1 MRPVKKLPNTCLSV
15 AEELTG
21 SKFGFIGEVNPAGR
35 FDTIAISNPGWDA
48 CKMPDSEATLLTKDM
63 EIRGIDRSVIREGK
77 SRIVNDP
84 ASHPDRVGTPE
95 GHPPIT
101 SFLGVPLKISDKTI
115 GMIGLANKES
125 GYNTADQKAIED
137 LSIALLEAL
146 NRKRT
151 EEALRKSEEQY
162 RHLVESTSDWV
173 WECDVEGRH
182 TFANEALK
190 TILGYEIQ
198 EIIGTLATRL
208 MHPEDRERNRKI
220 FKRSVVEKKGWQS
233 SVARWQHKDG
243 TVRFLESTA
252 KPVLD
257 PQGGLVGFT
266 GVDRD
271 ITKRML
277 AEGER
282 DRLFDELRSLN
293 LRLEEKIKER
303 TSELEMA
310 VREADEA
317 NRAKS
322 AFLSSMSHELR
333 TPLNSIIG
341 FSEVLSD
348 QHFGELN
355 EKQAEYVIDVL
366 ESGKHLLSLINDILD
381 LSKVEAAK
389 MELDLSQ
396 VNIKNLLE
404 NSLIMIK
411 ETAMKRGISLDLRI
425 PEYLSELEIRADERK
440 LKQVMYNFL
449 SNAAK
454 FTPEGGAITAET
466 KQEGNK
472 LIISVSDTGIGL
484 SPKNQKM
491 IFEEFYQVSGG
502 ISDKTPGT
510 GLGLPLSKA
519 LVEMHGGKIWV
530 ESEGEGKGS
539 RFSFALNIEAEH
551 LEEGKIETIS
561 IERDHKKMMKHILKE
576 AKKDMKK

>member
-1 MRPVKKLPNTCLSV
+1 MTCETNEEVANTCLSI

-21 SKFGFIGEVNPAGR
+21 SRFGFIAEVNPAGR
-35 FDTIAISNPGWDA
+35 FDTIAISNPGWDT

-63 EIRGIDRSVIREGK
+63 EIRGIDRSVIREEK

-84 ASHPDRVGTPE
+84 TSHPDRVGIPE

-101 SFLGVPLKISDKTI
+101 SFLGVPLKIADKTI

-182 TFANEALK
+182 TFANKALK
-190 TILGYEIQ
+190 TTLGYEIQ
-198 EIIGTLATRL
+198 EIIGTIATRL
-208 MHPEDRERNRKI
+208 MHPEDRERNRKF

-233 SVARWQHKDG
+233 SVACWQHKDG

-252 KPVLD
+252 KQVLD

-266 GVDRD
+266 GVGRD

-303 TSELEMA
+303 TSKLEMA

-322 AFLSSMSHELR
+322 AFLSSMSHELHPPQFHYR
-333 TPLNSIIG
+333 VFRG
-341 FSEVLSD
+341 
-348 QHFGELN
+348 
-355 EKQAEYVIDVL
+355 
-366 ESGKHLLSLINDILD
+366 
-381 LSKVEAAK
+381 VERST
-389 MELDLSQ
+389 L
-396 VNIKNLLE
+396 
-404 NSLIMIK
+404 
-411 ETAMKRGISLDLRI
+411 
-425 PEYLSELEIRADERK
+425 
-440 LKQVMYNFL
+440 
-449 SNAAK
+449 
-454 FTPEGGAITAET
+454 
-466 KQEGNK
+466 
-472 LIISVSDTGIGL
+472 
-484 SPKNQKM
+484 
-491 IFEEFYQVSGG
+491 
-502 ISDKTPGT
+502 
-510 GLGLPLSKA
+510 
-519 LVEMHGGKIWV
+519 W
-530 ESEGEGKGS
+530 
-539 RFSFALNIEAEH
+539 
-551 LEEGKIETIS
+551 
-561 IERDHKKMMKHILKE
+561 
-576 AKKDMKK
+576 